1 VNEDAYHPVVTC
13 TYPARGYHRNIVRFQ
28 SILISE
34 DDAAV
39 KLLTRVM
46 RDLGIEVEHYPK
58 STDAAVRL
66 AKRPVDAII
75 VDTDAGDHAISLLES
90 SKELATCKRTLG
102 IVLSRPKTGKPVAGA
117 HIVLYKP
124 ISVERVVH
132 GLRAIRNLMARERR
146 AGSHRVPVTV
156 KAMVKGERI
165 GTVDVVLVDLSLG
178 GAALRSAKSLSASGV
193 LTLQCQL
200 PSTSATITATAEI
213 VWSDTKNQ
221 FGVRF
226 LEVPIASRTILATW
240 LHGMAHVGR
249 TAARGRAAGS

>member
-1 VNEDAYHPVVTC
+1 M
-13 TYPARGYHRNIVRFQ
+13 RFQ

-39 KLLTRVM
+39 KLLARVM
-46 RDLGIEVEHYPK
+46 RDLGIDMEHCPK
-58 STDAAVRL
+58 SSDAAARL

-75 VDTDAGDHAISLLES
+75 VDTDAGDHAISLLEG
-90 SKELATCKRTLG
+90 SKELASNRTLG
-102 IVLSRPKTGKPVAGA
+102 IVLSRPKAGKPVAGA

-124 ISVERVVH
+124 ISVDRVVH

-156 KAMVKGERI
+156 KAQLKGERI
-165 GTVDVVLVDLSLG
+165 GTVDVMLFDLSHG
-178 GAALRSAKSLSASGV
+178 GAAIRSTKPLSTSGV
-193 LTLQCQL
+193 VELHCQL
-200 PSTSATITATAEI
+200 PKTTGPLTAKAEI

-226 LEVPIASRTILATW
+226 VEVPAASRTILTSW
-240 LHGMAHVGR
+240 LQGMAHLGR
-249 TAARGRAAGS
+249 SAARGRAAGS